1 MEQSD
6 TEDKLRDMKK
16 MIEELEMKDKGFK
29 KTLEDLNNTL
39 SERMEQ

>member
-16 MIEELEMKDKGFK
+16 MFEELEMKDKGFK
-29 KTLEDLNNTL
+29 KTLRDLNNTL